1 LPASLI
7 YRSPYLYELA
17 MLLLYGRHY
26 FSRQRA
32 IADLI
37 PPRAT
42 VLDVCCGPGS
52 LYSRHLR
59 DKRVEYTGIDSNA
72 RFIEE
77 VRRRGGR
84 GIVCDLK
91 SSGPLPPADFVLMQ
105 ASLYHFLPDPFPVLE
120 RMLEAAKQTLVIAEP
135 VRNVAASGSRL
146 LSFLGRRFS
155 NAGSGAEPLRFTAGT
170 LDEVMDRFAD
180 RIEQAFDIPGG
191 RERVYVLNSRPAAPA
206 V

>member
-1 LPASLI
+1 
-7 YRSPYLYELA
+7 

-32 IADLI
+32 VADLI
-37 PPRAT
+37 PPGAT

-59 DKRVEYTGIDSNA
+59 EKHVEYTGIDSNA

-77 VRRRGGR
+77 VRRRGGH

-91 SSGPLPPADFVLMQ
+91 SSHPLPSADFVVMQ
-105 ASLYHFLPDPFPVLE
+105 ASLYHFLPDPVPMLN

-135 VRNVAASGSRL
+135 VRNVATSSSRM
-146 LSFLGRRFS
+146 LSFLGRSFT
-155 NAGSGAEPLRFTAGT
+155 NAGSGAEALRFTAGT
-170 LDEVMDRFAD
+170 LDEVMNRFAD

-191 RERVYVLNSRPAAPA
+191 REKVYVLNSRPAAPA
-206 V
+206 I